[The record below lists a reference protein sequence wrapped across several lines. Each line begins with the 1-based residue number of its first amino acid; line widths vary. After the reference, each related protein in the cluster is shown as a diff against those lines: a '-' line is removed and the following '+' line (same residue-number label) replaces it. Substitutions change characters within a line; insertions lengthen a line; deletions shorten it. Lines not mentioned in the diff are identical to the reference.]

1 MYKEETQID
10 KRVEKHPCYNNN
22 AHHRFGRI
30 HLPVAFACNIR
41 CNFCEHK
48 QCVSEHRPGV
58 SQRVMK
64 LEEVLLYVDAV
75 IKDEKDISVVG
86 VAGQGDALANKET
99 FKALKIVHEKYPNI
113 IKCISTN
120 GYLLPERIEE
130 LRDCGVK
137 TITVTVNSVN
147 PEIGAL
153 VYEHVMGKNGVEGAK
168 DLIERQKL
176 GVKKAVDNGFLVK
189 INTVLIPGINE
200 NEIEEIAKFY
210 SKVGAYIM
218 NITPLIPLY
227 KFKDKKPPSCEEINE
242 ARKKCEKYIKQFRMC
257 QQCRSDA
264 AGLISKNKSVF
275 DYLKKKD

>member
-10 KRVEKHPCYNNN
+10 KRIEKHPCYNNN

-58 SQRVMK
+58 SERVMK
-64 LEEVLLYVDAV
+64 LNEVLLYVDAV
-75 IKDEKDISVVG
+75 IKDEKDITVVG
-86 VAGQGDALANKET
+86 IAGQGDALANKET
-99 FKALKIVHEKYPNI
+99 FKALKIVHEKYPDV

-130 LRDCGVK
+130 LNDCGVK
-137 TITVTVNSVN
+137 TITVTVNALN

-153 VYEHVMGKNGVEGAK
+153 VYEHVMGKNGAEGAN
-168 DLIERQKL
+168 DLIGRQKL

-227 KFKDKKPPSCEEINE
+227 KFKDKKPPSCEEVNE